1 MSPVESLLS
10 LSCITQISLLSSTLP
25 DLKMSGQSPCL
36 FIFLEKGIFS
46 SWTEKS
52 EKGDLNISSRVQIT
66 AVILL
71 GWHVKCW
78 ESVTW
83 HCCRLTARQKQRCEL
98 DQSTEMRC
106 KAGTGT
112 CSGKQSVPK
121 GLWWR
126 GNLAQQRSPR
136 NWQPSV
142 HREQSLSHWPG
153 LRDRALAPKQ
163 WGRSEHFRIAGNEES
178 G

>member
-83 HCCRLTARQKQRCEL
+83 HGCRLTARQKQRCEL

-121 GLWWR
+121 GLRWR
-126 GNLAQQRSPR
+126 GNLAQQRIPCNRWVQLVDWCHGIQEFKKLAVICPQGAES
-136 NWQPSV
+136 QP
-142 HREQSLSHWPG
+142 LT
-153 LRDRALAPKQ
+153 RAQ
-163 WGRSEHFRIAGNEES
+163 R
-178 G
+178 